1 MTPGNRSDTI
11 ITIRYTWS
19 RGASIISR
27 SLDTVRSGGRR
38 PKGRLPKNV
47 SALRIGFWACSEEL
61 YDCHRK
67 MESYAYNYSNYVE
80 LQVGSQAGLFLC
92 REKEINRRNELCQ
105 FLKVQVLH

>member
-1 MTPGNRSDTI
+1 MTEVA
-11 ITIRYTWS
+11 YF
-19 RGASIISR
+19 IS
-27 SLDTVRSGGRR
+27 SPPDVAHTGDGRR
-38 PKGRLPKNV
+38 KGKTPKEKERAAG
-47 SALRIGFWACSEEL
+47 SWACSEEL

-67 MESYAYNYSNYVE
+67 MESYAYNYYNYVE